1 MIELLQFIS
10 YLITLYVYVLL
21 ASVIFSWLVA
31 FNVINPHNQFVRTIW
46 QTLDA
51 VTEPVLRPIRRMLPN
66 MGGLDLSPLVLL
78 LGLFF
83 VQSVILPNIAKAVA

>member
-21 ASVIFSWLVA
+21 ASVIFSWPVA

-51 VTEPVLRPIRRMLPN
+51 VTEPVLRPIRRMQPN